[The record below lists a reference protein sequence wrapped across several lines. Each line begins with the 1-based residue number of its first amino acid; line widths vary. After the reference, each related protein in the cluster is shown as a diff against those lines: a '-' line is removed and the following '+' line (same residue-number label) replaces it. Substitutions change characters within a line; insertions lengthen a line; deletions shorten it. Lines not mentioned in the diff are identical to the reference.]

1 MTTIRFAGVPRLA
14 RGLALIGLTALAL
27 GATLA
32 GAQDFPSRP
41 IRMIV
46 GFPPGGSNDIMARI
60 VAPQM
65 SNVLGVQVVIENKP
79 GANATI
85 GTDFVAKSVPDGH
98 TILLASASPVVITPH
113 AFDKIPYDTVRDFA
127 GVGKIGVTPEAIAVN
142 MALPVRDLRELVAL
156 SKTREIS
163 MASAGAGGIAHFSIE
178 MFKRQSG
185 GRIVHVPYKG
195 AAPGAVDAIAGHVQG
210 IINDLPGV
218 ITQIREGQLRGLA
231 VMTEQRSEFVP
242 DVPSVVEQ
250 GMPTLLAS
258 NWAGLFVPAAT
269 PRPIV
274 ERLHA
279 ALNQVVAIPSV
290 QEQLRKNGVSPQTT
304 ATPAEF
310 QKFVASEFAKWG
322 AVAAE
327 AGIRP

>member
-1 MTTIRFAGVPRLA
+1 MTIIRSAGLRGLA
-14 RGLALIGLTALAL
+14 RGLTLIAVAAIAI
-27 GATLA
+27 GATPA
-32 GAQDFPSRP
+32 RAQDFPSKP

-60 VAPQM
+60 VAPPM
-65 SNVLGVQVVIENKP
+65 GTVLGVQVVVENKP

-85 GTDFVAKSVPDGH
+85 GTDFVAKSAPDGH
-98 TILLASASPVVITPH
+98 TVLLASASPVVITPH

-163 MASAGAGGIAHFSIE
+163 LASAGAGGIAHFAIE

-218 ITQIREGQLRGLA
+218 IMQIREGQLRGLA

-242 DVPSVVEQ
+242 DVPSVAEQ

-269 PRPIV
+269 PRPVV

-279 ALNQVVAIPSV
+279 ALNQVVAIPAV

-310 QKFVASEFAKWG
+310 HKFVAAEFAKWG

>member
-65 SNVLGVQVVIENKP
+65 GNVLGVQVVIENKP

-127 GVGKIGVTPEAIAVN
+127 GVGKIGVTPEAIRAFCDSV
-142 MALPVRDLRELVAL
+142 
-156 SKTREIS
+156 
-163 MASAGAGGIAHFSIE
+163 GIARKPARTE
-178 MFKRQSG
+178 M
-185 GRIVHVPYKG
+185 
-195 AAPGAVDAIAGHVQG
+195 AAYEHAV
-210 IINDLPGV
+210 
-218 ITQIREGQLRGLA
+218 RERYRFYSYGDCCLLR
-231 VMTEQRSEFVP
+231 R
-242 DVPSVVEQ
+242 
-250 GMPTLLAS
+250 
-258 NWAGLFVPAAT
+258 
-269 PRPIV
+269 
-274 ERLHA
+274 
-279 ALNQVVAIPSV
+279 
-290 QEQLRKNGVSPQTT
+290 
-304 ATPAEF
+304 
-310 QKFVASEFAKWG
+310 
-322 AVAAE
+322 
-327 AGIRP
+327 